1 MKQSGLAAVLLLI
14 SLALAQDGEWFTC
27 LLVLVAWQVAS
38 QSAIHVHMTT
48 CTMYYHVLYTV
59 CSSAIATGGF
69 GSGNVIVAV
78 SFRSKLLHFR
88 LV

>member
-27 LLVLVAWQVAS
+27 LLVLVAWQVTS

-48 CTMYYHVLYTV
+48 CTCTTMYVALQWRPAVLV
-59 CSSAIATGGF
+59 QEMSLSLCGFALNSCISSCLMT
-69 GSGNVIVAV
+69 S
-78 SFRSKLLHFR
+78 
-88 LV
+88 